1 MPAKKKSQSSKPDY
15 ESAFAELQEIVTR
28 LESGAPS
35 LEESL
40 ALFERGQKLARVCAE
55 LLEKAEL
62 RIRELAVPEAD
73 PAAQDDSE
81 DV

>member
-1 MPAKKKSQSSKPDY
+1 MAGKKKSAAGKPDY

-28 LESGAPS
+28 LESGSPS

-40 ALFERGQKLARVCAE
+40 ALFERGQQLAKLCAG

-62 RIRELAVPEAD
+62 RIRDLALPAPESD
-73 PAAQDDSE
+73 DVEPAE
-81 DV
+81 DG

>member
-1 MPAKKKSQSSKPDY
+1 MPAKKKTQSGKPDY
-15 ESAFAELQEIVTR
+15 ESAFAELQEIVAR

-40 ALFERGQKLARVCAE
+40 ALFERGQKLARVCIE

-62 RIRELAVPEAD
+62 RIRELAVPGAD
-73 PAAQDDSE
+73 PGSSE
-81 DV
+81 GPEEA